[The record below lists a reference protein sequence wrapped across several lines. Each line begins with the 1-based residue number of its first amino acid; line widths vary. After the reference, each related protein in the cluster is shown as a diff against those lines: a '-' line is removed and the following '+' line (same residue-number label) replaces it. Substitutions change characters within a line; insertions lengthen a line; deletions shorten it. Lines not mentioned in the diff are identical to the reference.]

1 MADIGFQWGENPP
14 QSRSHFIS
22 HTSVHF
28 TFNLNVCFTPNP
40 NKSVNSESYSTILR
54 LGSLVF
60 LSYSC
65 LQICIYL
72 YVFVM

>member
-28 TFNLNVCFTPNP
+28 TFNLNVYSTSNP
-40 NKSVNSESYSTILR
+40 NKSVNS
-54 LGSLVF
+54 
-60 LSYSC
+60 
-65 LQICIYL
+65 
-72 YVFVM
+72 